1 MKLVLF
7 TYATTLFLLASN
19 LVSPTLCY
27 SGQEPSVTLTWSDF
41 KDLVELYAKDDQRRA
56 ELLESKHPSQNLLKV
71 QAKQEQVDIL
81 PLQGI

>member
-7 TYATTLFLLASN
+7 TYATTLFLLASY

-56 ELLESKHPSQNLLKV
+56 ELLESKRPSQNLLKV

>member
-7 TYATTLFLLASN
+7 TYATTLFLLASY
-19 LVSPTLCY
+19 LLSPTLCY
-27 SGQEPSVTLTWSDF
+27 SGQEPSVTLTWCDF

-56 ELLESKHPSQNLLKV
+56 ELLESKRPSQNLLEV